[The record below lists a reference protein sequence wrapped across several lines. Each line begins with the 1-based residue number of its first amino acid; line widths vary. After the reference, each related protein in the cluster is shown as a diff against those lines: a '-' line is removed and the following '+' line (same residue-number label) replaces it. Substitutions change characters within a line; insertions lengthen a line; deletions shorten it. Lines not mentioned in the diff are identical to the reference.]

1 MLPSAIRADR
11 GANCG
16 RNQSRCKG
24 VQEGLL
30 ARNAPSTL
38 PTAECRMPVES
49 IQDPTI
55 CAFHPTHSP
64 HVSERSCFAKCRR
77 WCETHKLPPH
87 LLAGGGHI
95 NSRAPE
101 RVCLQGW
108 PAQQTHKPCPES
120 VSLLGIRGMC
130 MAQLKLR
137 VVGKKA
143 VERQCRTARAK
154 PKRLFFLRRESAA
167 SRSGLCEARILRH
180 CDHQHRTAP
189 ETCFLF
195 ALTHTQ
201 SDTL

>member
-1 MLPSAIRADR
+1 MREMLPSAIRADR
-11 GANCG
+11 GAICG
-16 RNQSRCKG
+16 SNQSRCKG
-24 VQEGLL
+24 VREGLL

-87 LLAGGGHI
+87 LLAGGGHS

-108 PAQQTHKPCPES
+108 PAQQTTQAMSRKCF
-120 VSLLGIRGMC
+120 VAWLRGIRGMC

-137 VVGKKA
+137 VVGKK
-143 VERQCRTARAK
+143 VCRKAT
-154 PKRLFFLRRESAA
+154 SH
-167 SRSGLCEARILRH
+167 G
-180 CDHQHRTAP
+180 
-189 ETCFLF
+189 
-195 ALTHTQ
+195 
-201 SDTL
+201 